1 MRRMNLSKTR
11 HLAPLIAAAGM
22 IAVGAVLILVLAV
35 LNAAPVLDPNN
46 PTGAHGLILID
57 KLGHTIR
64 FFDPSTF
71 KEISSFE
78 TAVTP
83 HDVAISPDHKT
94 AYAPIYGDGVYGRNP
109 HPAHEIAI
117 IDLASR
123 KQTGTID
130 VSPYIA
136 PHGIQIDQKGMLYVT
151 CDLSRKLLVIDP
163 KKRSIVAAIDNEGT
177 GHWIAVLPDASK
189 AYVTNKNDRLFV
201 SVIDL
206 KLKRIV
212 ARVPTPNGTQGVVA
226 SPDGSRVLVMDNGE
240 PVVLVIDTK
249 TDTVVDKITLE
260 GNTRGGYKP
269 RYSLDGSTIV
279 TMTEN
284 PPLVNVIDAKNLHW
298 KQQVFPVGKDPM
310 GFAFAPDGKTLLVAN
325 HGDGT
330 VTVIDLKASKVV
342 DTFKAGTGI
351 ETLSYY

>member
-1 MRRMNLSKTR
+1 MLHMRK
-11 HLAPLIAAAGM
+11 H
-22 IAVGAVLILVLAV
+22 LILFSAALGVILILA
-35 LNAAPVLDPNN
+35 LAALTAAPIVDPNN

-64 FFDPSTF
+64 FFDPRTL

-109 HPAHEIAI
+109 HPAHEIAVV
-117 IDLASR
+117 DLETR

-136 PHGIQIDQKGMLYVT
+136 PHGIQVDQNGTLYVT

-163 KKRSIVAAIDNEGT
+163 KSRSIVAAIDNEGT

-189 AYVTNKNDRLFV
+189 AYITNKNDRLFV

-206 KLKRIV
+206 KVRKIV
-212 ARVPTPNGTQGVVA
+212 ARVPAPNGTQGVVA
-226 SPDGSRVLVMDNGE
+226 SPDGSRVLVMDSGE
-240 PVVLVIDTK
+240 PVLLVINTK
-249 TDTVVDKITLE
+249 TDTVVDKVTLE

-284 PPLVNVIDAKNLHW
+284 PPLVNVLDAKNLHG

-351 ETLSYY
+351 ETLAYY